1 MDDEQLPK
9 PNKGIEL
16 SPIEETQVFA
26 YHVLQIEKFYV
37 LFRPCEIKLCHSIF
51 THFKPLET
59 LTCLIQLKLH
69 LHVVL

>member
-9 PNKGIEL
+9 PKKRIEL
-16 SPIEETQVFA
+16 SRIEETQVFA
-26 YHVLQIEKFYV
+26 CRILQIEKVYV

-59 LTCLIQLKLH
+59 LNCLIQFKLDLH
-69 LHVVL
+69 LLL